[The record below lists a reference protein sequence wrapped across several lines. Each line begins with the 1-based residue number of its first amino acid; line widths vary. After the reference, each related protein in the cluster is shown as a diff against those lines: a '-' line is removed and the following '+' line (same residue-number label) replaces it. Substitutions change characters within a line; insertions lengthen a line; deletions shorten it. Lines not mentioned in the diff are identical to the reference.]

1 MSGKPSYRPT
11 EIAIIGMAGRFPG
24 AANLTQYWRNL
35 RDGVESVTFF
45 SDEELAEAGVPGE
58 LLENP
63 NYVKARP
70 MLSDI
75 DRFDAA
81 FFGIHPKDAEIL
93 DPQHRLLLEVA
104 WETIEMAGYDPGT
117 QEEVVGVF
125 AGTGMNTYLPTNLHR
140 NKKVSSVSP
149 YQILMANDKDYAPT
163 RISYKLGLTG
173 PSVQVS
179 SACSTSLVAVHS
191 AVQSLINGECTMA
204 LAGGTSVHMP
214 REKTGYLHLEDMP
227 ASPDGHCRA
236 FDAQAK
242 GTPFGSGVGMV
253 LLKPANQAL
262 EDGDP
267 IHAIIKGT
275 AVNNDG
281 NQKVGYTA
289 PSEEGQLA
297 VVAEA
302 LEMSDLKADA
312 VTYVEAHGTGT
323 PLGDPIEVV
332 ALTKAFRETT
342 NAKGFCALG
351 TVKSNFGHLDAAA
364 GIAGLLKTVLA
375 LKHGLLPPSL
385 HFTKPNPNIDFA
397 NSPFYVNT
405 KLRPWPEGHKPR
417 CAGVSS
423 FGIGGTNAHMVL
435 EEPPVPEP
443 TTTSRDWHLLLLS
456 AKTDAALERLT
467 QNTAVFLK
475 QSDCPSLAD
484 VAYTLAIGRKRHQK
498 RRFFLA
504 RSGKEAAL
512 QMQGKTTTESS
523 KRQDSQSGKS
533 VVFLFTGERDKPDW
547 PTAAAL
553 YDCEP
558 AFRHAFDECSAALLK
573 YLGLDLRILLED
585 PEEDAN
591 TSPSGVAYCGPFII
605 HYAMAKMWG
614 SWGLMPAALLGY
626 GSGEITAACL
636 AGVFDLDDAASLIAV
651 QEMTAANLQ
660 VQAAF
665 SVTLDREKLESLP
678 LEGYQPVA
686 EVPEGTTIISGP
698 VEKMETLASFFSE
711 NHIPHNQL
719 TCAHPFHSK
728 WANPALDTIADQLQK
743 IRLNPPRL
751 PMTSSVTGNWLDA
764 SNACSRAY
772 WTNRLRKPIRFAL
785 SLNTASNKFPGWLLD
800 MVPRKPKTE
809 CLERVTNGS
818 IPETRFRSPWP
829 QTPIADVGSSPW
841 PSILHALGSFWTAGI
856 QLDWKSIYKDAAR
869 RRVCL
874 PTYPFEPNRFWIS
887 PPDHLQGLETQME
900 RAPDYSGN
908 RNLEDIEP
916 TAAIAGMIEE
926 LTGADFDPFPA
937 KTHWLDL
944 DLDSVSLI
952 QFAQMLKNRFH
963 CTLSLQDLMDQYG
976 NLDDLAT
983 YLESLETHGERLA
996 TNVQDQRAEQPNVA
1010 EPRESSEAPNPVA
1023 VEDATGPFRPM
1034 VAGSQ
1039 MSLDPDQRQFL
1050 DQLTER
1056 YCRRTAG
1063 SKEYARRWRPQLAD
1077 YRSNQGYGALW
1088 KEMVYPIIIDRAVG
1102 SHLWDI
1108 DQNRYIDLFMGYGV
1122 NLFGHSPEFVK
1133 QALRDAV
1140 EADPQMVGPQ
1150 TPLSGKVAHL
1160 FCQLTEMDRVNFCNT
1175 GSEAVMLAIR
1185 LARTATGR
1193 HKIAYFKGS
1202 YHGNFDTVLIR
1213 RSDLPNRQSLA
1224 PISPGIPN
1232 HLVNDVAILDYGQ
1245 TTALTW
1251 IEQNASQ
1258 LAAVLV
1264 EPVQSRFPGRQ
1275 PQSFLKALRQ
1285 VATDRKIPL
1294 IFDEVIT
1301 GFRIHPRGAQG
1312 HFGVRADLAT
1322 YGKVIGGGL
1331 PIGAVA
1337 GAARFMDAID
1347 GGSWQFEDGSHPGRE
1362 QTFSAGTFCQN
1373 PLAMAG
1379 AWAVLSRLQSVGPNL
1394 QIDLSVKAR
1403 NFTDQVNRVFEKAS
1417 VPLKLDNCGSMLSCT
1432 ASEPWPFAELVPFL
1446 LMDKGIRFNTGMPNF
1461 LSTAHDQEDLNR
1473 VITALS
1479 EALEDLKA
1487 AKLTPSGPR
1496 SLSKAA
1502 RDAQG
1507 EWTLSEA
1514 QREIWLATQLSDE
1527 ASCFYHLSLILTF
1540 EGLVDTTA
1548 LQKALNQ
1555 VVHRHEALRLRIS
1568 ADGSQ
1573 QFFDVKDQGTLNL
1586 IDLSGM
1592 SKEASEALTNS
1603 MACYEQTTPFNLVEG
1618 PLWRGRLVKMA
1629 TRRHDLMLTFHHLA
1643 CDGWSSG
1650 IVLQELGHFFSR
1662 ELGLKRQE
1670 IPKPFAFRKYLLQ
1683 MAQLE
1688 ETPEFKSARSYW
1700 RKTFETPV
1708 PPVNLPADRRRPSQ
1722 RASSSGR
1729 LQLTLDQKL
1738 YRKLKNY
1745 GSQHG
1750 STLYMVL
1757 LAGFTALLNRLSAAE
1772 EMVVGA
1778 PIPGQLLV
1786 GQQNLVGHC
1795 AHLLPLRIKVHGREG
1810 FRCHLKE
1817 IKKKVLE
1824 ANRHQ
1829 SYTYGELIRDQGLTR
1844 SDGGTPLIS
1853 AILNLERWHGGE
1865 IRFPGLKA
1873 DCDVLPKAYVTFDLV
1888 VDIADAGDQLYLVT
1902 DYNAEVYREETVKMW
1917 LRYYLALLE
1926 AAVEHPETRMAA
1938 LPLANQTEIHRVLA
1952 QLNQGEPAVEP
1963 VDPVAKFE
1971 RMATLTPEAVA
1982 LTQIAGPSTALP
1994 VQHLTYE
2001 ALNRRATTMARAL
2014 FREGARPGQPI
2025 AVCALPGQLET
2036 IVTWLGILKAGCAYL
2051 YIDPRDPPKRRN
2063 FTLMDAGIKLVIT
2076 QNGEID
2082 PLPNGVRQVNHG
2094 PLLKCMD
2101 EIYPQPALG
2110 TWSAP
2115 DLTTLSTHWPAYFI
2129 YTSGST
2135 GHPKGVTITRKAV
2148 AALVGDPQFLHLQAG
2163 MRIAQGAHFAFD
2175 ATTFEVWGAL
2185 LNGATAVLVPPEL
2198 VLSPDDLA
2206 TFVRGRHID
2215 VMFLTTALLHVIAQT
2230 RPDAFTTV
2238 KTLLWGGE
2246 AVLPHRVAE
2255 ILSKGPPQ
2263 RLLHVYGPTEDTTFS
2278 TWHEVTQIRP
2288 DAVNIPIGRP
2298 LAAGQAYVLDSW
2310 GQPVPPGLEGE
2321 LFLGGMGLA
2330 SGYCHRPAETARAFL
2345 PNCFTDRPG
2354 QRLYRTGDRVRLS
2367 HDLQILFVGRA
2378 DQQLKLRGFR
2388 VEPGEIE
2395 AALTEHSQIEQALVV
2410 PRNQPA
2416 TEMRLVAYFKP
2427 VTNSSMATSISA
2439 ENGSAIQAIK
2449 AFLTQRL
2456 PAFMMPTHWVPVE
2469 DFPLNANG
2477 KIDRGALPDIPEL
2490 TISIPYR
2497 APTSETEKT
2506 LVGFFEKVLQL
2517 KPISAEANFFDLG
2530 GTSLQASQII
2540 HRIRD
2545 AFQIKLPLAKMFE
2558 KPIISALA
2566 EFIDNLVWASGPRE
2580 SEAPAKSTHMEIGE
2594 L

>member
-1 MSGKPSYRPT
+1 MSERPT
-11 EIAIIGMAGRFPG
+11 YRATDIAIIGMAGRFPG
-24 AANLTQYWRNL
+24 AANLEQFWRNL
-35 RDGVESVTFF
+35 RDGIESVTFF
-45 SDEELAEAGVPGE
+45 SDEELAEAGVPVE
-58 LLENP
+58 LLEDP

-104 WETIEMAGYDPGT
+104 WETMEMAGYDPGT

-140 NKKVSSVSP
+140 NRKVSSVSP
-149 YQILMANDKDYAPT
+149 YQLLMANDKDYAPT

-179 SACSTSLVAVHS
+179 SACSTSLVAVHA

-204 LAGGTSVHMP
+204 LAGGASVHMP
-214 REKTGYLHLEDMP
+214 REKTGYLHLQDMP

-236 FDAQAK
+236 FDAEAK

-262 EDGDP
+262 QDRDP
-267 IHAIIKGT
+267 IHGIIKGT

-289 PSEEGQLA
+289 PSEEGQSA

-302 LEMSDLKADA
+302 LEMSGLNADA

-342 NAKGFCALG
+342 KAKGFCALG

-385 HFTKPNPNIDFA
+385 HFKKPNPNIDFA

-405 KLRPWPEGHKPR
+405 KLQPWPKDHGPQ

-435 EEPPVPEP
+435 EEPPAPAP
-443 TTTSRDWHLLLLS
+443 TTSARDWHLLLLS
-456 AKTDAALERLT
+456 AKTDAALERLI
-467 QNTAVFLK
+467 QSTAAFLQ
-475 QSDCPSLAD
+475 QSDCPDLAD
-484 VAYTLAIGRKRHQK
+484 VAYTLVIGRKRHQK

-504 RSGKEAAL
+504 PSGKEAAL
-512 QMQGKTTTESS
+512 QMQGTTVPEPS
-523 KRQDSQSGKS
+523 KSQEWANGKS
-533 VVFLFTGERDKPDW
+533 VVFLLKGERARPDW
-547 PTAAAL
+547 PMAAAL
-553 YDCEP
+553 YRSEP
-558 AFRHAFDECSAALLK
+558 AFRKAFDECSAALLK
-573 YLGLDLRILLED
+573 HLGLDLRVLLEQ
-585 PEEDAN
+585 PEEDA
-591 TSPSGVAYCGPFII
+591 TTYPTGLAHCGPFIT

-614 SWGLMPAALLGY
+614 SWGLKPAALLGY

-636 AGVFDLDDAASLIAV
+636 AGVFDLDDAAGLIAV
-651 QEMTAANLQ
+651 QEMTAANLK
-660 VQAAF
+660 VKAAF
-665 SVTLDREKLESLP
+665 SVALDREKLETLP

-686 EVPEGTTIISGP
+686 EESDGTTIISGP
-698 VEKMETLASFFSE
+698 AEKVEALASFFCE
-711 NHIPHNQL
+711 NQIPYKQW
-719 TCAHPFHSK
+719 TSAHPFHSK
-728 WANPALDTIADQLQK
+728 WANPALDTIADRLQK

-751 PMTSSVTGNWLDA
+751 PMTSTLTGDWLDA
-764 SNACSRAY
+764 ASACNRAY

-785 SLNTASNKFPGWLLD
+785 SLNSASNKFPGWLLD
-800 MVPRKPKTE
+800 MAPRMAKTE
-809 CLERVTNGS
+809 FLETVGKGPNH
-818 IPETRFRSPWP
+818 ETQFTSPWP
-829 QTPIADVGSSPW
+829 LTPINDAGSSPW
-841 PSILHALGSFWTAGI
+841 PSILHALGCFWTVGI
-856 QLDWKSIYKDAAR
+856 QLDWKSIYRDAPR

-874 PTYPFEPNRFWIS
+874 PTYPFEPNRFWIN
-887 PPDHLQGLETQME
+887 PPKFHGLETQAT
-900 RAPDYSGN
+900 RAPDSSIN
-908 RNLEDIEP
+908 QNLEDIG
-916 TAAIAGMIEE
+916 TKAAITAMIEE
-926 LTGADFDPFPA
+926 LTGSDFDPLPA

-952 QFAQMLKNRFH
+952 QFAQMLKTRFH
-963 CTLSLQDLMDQYG
+963 CALSLQELMDQYG
-976 NLDDLAT
+976 NLDDLAA
-983 YLESLETHGERLA
+983 YLESHETCGEKPA
-996 TNVQDQRAEQPNVA
+996 ENDQDLPAEQPPTGGHRDPL
-1010 EPRESSEAPNPVA
+1010 ETPSPIA

-1034 VAGSQ
+1034 ITGSQ
-1039 MSLDPDQRQFL
+1039 MALDAGQRRFL
-1050 DQLTER
+1050 DQLTES

-1063 SKEYARRWRPQLAD
+1063 SKEYAGRWRPQLAD
-1077 YRSNQGYGALW
+1077 YRNNQGYGALW
-1088 KEMVYPIIIDRAVG
+1088 KEMVYPIIIERAVG

-1108 DQNRYIDLFMGYGV
+1108 DRNRYIDLFMGYGV
-1122 NLFGHSPEFVK
+1122 NLFGHSPEFIK
-1133 QALRDAV
+1133 QAMRDAV
-1140 EADPQMVGPQ
+1140 EGDPQMVGPQ

-1213 RSDLPNRQSLA
+1213 RSDLPNRQTLA

-1232 HLVNDVAILDYGQ
+1232 HLADDVAILDYGQ

-1251 IEQNASQ
+1251 VEQNASQ

-1264 EPVQSRFPGRQ
+1264 EPIQSRFPDRQ

-1312 HFGVRADLAT
+1312 HFEVRADLAT
-1322 YGKVIGGGL
+1322 YGKVIGGGM

-1337 GAARFMDAID
+1337 GSAKFMDSID
-1347 GGSWQFEDGSHPGRE
+1347 GGSWLFEDGSVPGRE

-1379 AWAVLSRLQSVGPNL
+1379 AWAVLSRLQAKGPQL
-1394 QIDLSVKAR
+1394 QTDLSTKAR
-1403 NFTDQVNRVFEKAS
+1403 NFADQVNRVFEKAK

-1432 ASEPWPFAELVPFL
+1432 ASEPWPFAELIPFL

-1473 VITALS
+1473 VIAALA
-1479 EALEDLKA
+1479 ETLEDLKTA
-1487 AKLTPSGPR
+1487 NLTPSSPG
-1496 SLSKAA
+1496 SLAKTA
-1502 RDAQG
+1502 RGVQE
-1507 EWTLSEA
+1507 EWPLSEA
-1514 QREIWLATQLSDE
+1514 QREIWLATQMSDE
-1527 ASCFYHLSLILTF
+1527 ASCFYHLSLVLTF
-1540 EGLVDTTA
+1540 EGLTGTAA
-1548 LQKALNQ
+1548 LQKALSK
-1555 VVHRHEALRLRIS
+1555 VVQRHEALRLRIS

-1573 QFFDVKDQGTLNL
+1573 QYFDAGDQGPLNL
-1586 IDLSGM
+1586 VDLSVLPKKAAKTVM
-1592 SKEASEALTNS
+1592 DA
-1603 MACYEQTTPFNLVEG
+1603 MARYEQTTPFNLVEG

-1629 TRRHDLMLTFHHLA
+1629 TRRHNLVLTFHHLI

-1650 IVLQELGHFFSR
+1650 VVLQELGHFFSQ
-1662 ELGLKRQE
+1662 ELGLTKPE
-1670 IPKPFAFRKYLLQ
+1670 TPKPFGFRKYLSH

-1688 ETPEFKSARSYW
+1688 KTPVFKSAGSYW
-1700 RKTFETPV
+1700 RRTFETPV
-1708 PPVNLPADRRRPSQ
+1708 APVNLPADRRRPSQ
-1722 RASSSGR
+1722 RASPSRR
-1729 LQLTLDQKL
+1729 LHLTLDQNL
-1738 YRKLKNY
+1738 YRKLKTY
-1745 GSQHG
+1745 GSQQG

-1757 LAGFTALLNRLSAAE
+1757 LSGFSALLQRLSAAK
-1772 EMVVGA
+1772 EMVVGT

-1795 AHLLPLRIKVHGREG
+1795 AHLLPLRIQVHGSEG
-1810 FRCHLKE
+1810 FHRHLKQ
-1817 IKKKVLE
+1817 IKEKVLE
-1824 ANRHQ
+1824 ANQHQ

-1873 DCDVLPKAYVTFDLV
+1873 ECNVLPKAWVTFDLV
-1888 VDIADAGDQLYLVT
+1888 VDIADTGDQLYLAT
-1902 DYNAEVYREETVKMW
+1902 DYNAAVYREKTVKMW

-1926 AAVEHPETRMAA
+1926 AAVAHPETRLAS
-1938 LPLANQTEIHRVLA
+1938 LPLANQDELHRVLA
-1952 QLNQGEPAVEP
+1952 QLNQGEPAAEP
-1963 VDPVAKFE
+1963 RDPVRKFE
-1971 RMATLTPEAVA
+1971 RMAALTPDAVA
-1982 LTQIAGPSTALP
+1982 LTQLPGPSTALP
-1994 VQHLTYE
+1994 VQHLTYGS
-2001 ALNRRATTMARAL
+2001 LNQRADTMAKAL
-2014 FREGARPGQPI
+2014 LREGARPGQPI

-2036 IVTWLGILKAGCAYL
+2036 IMAWLGILKLGCAYL

-2063 FTLMDAGIKLVIT
+2063 FTLMDARIKLVIT
-2076 QNGEID
+2076 QDWEID
-2082 PLPNGVRQVNHG
+2082 PLPDGVRQVNHG
-2094 PLLKCMD
+2094 ALLERND
-2101 EIYPQPALG
+2101 EIYSQTAQG
-2110 TWSAP
+2110 TWSAL
-2115 DLTTLSTHWPAYFI
+2115 DLKTLPVHWPAYLI

-2135 GHPKGVTITRKAV
+2135 GHPKGVTITRKAI

-2163 MRIAQGAHFAFD
+2163 MRIAQDAHFAFD

-2246 AVLPHRVAE
+2246 AVLPQRVAE

-2278 TWHEVTQIRP
+2278 TWHKVTRIQP
-2288 DAVNIPIGRP
+2288 DTVNIPIGRP
-2298 LAAGQAYVLDSW
+2298 LSAGQAYVLDKW

-2321 LFLGGMGLA
+2321 LFLGGIGLA
-2330 SGYCHRPAETARAFL
+2330 SSYCHRPAETASAFL
-2345 PNCFTDRPG
+2345 PNCFTDQPG

-2367 HDLQILFVGRA
+2367 HDYRILFVGRA
-2378 DQQLKLRGFR
+2378 DHQLKLRGFR

-2395 AALTEHSQIEQALVV
+2395 AALTDHPQIEQALVV
-2410 PRNQPA
+2410 PQKEPA
-2416 TEMRLVAYFKP
+2416 TEMSLAAYFKP
-2427 VTNSSMATSISA
+2427 VANSAMATSFSS
-2439 ENGSAIQAIK
+2439 ENVEAIRAIK
-2449 AFLTQRL
+2449 EFLAQRL

-2469 DFPLNANG
+2469 RFPLNANG
-2477 KIDRGALPDIPEL
+2477 KIDRGALPNFPEL

-2497 APTSETEKT
+2497 APISQTEQT
-2506 LVGFFEKVLQL
+2506 LVGFFEKVLRVQ
-2517 KPISAEANFFDLG
+2517 PISVEANFFDLG

-2558 KPIISALA
+2558 KPIISNLA
-2566 EFIDNLVWASGPRE
+2566 EFIDNLVWAAGPQE
-2580 SEAPAKSTHMEIGE
+2580 SEAPAKSTQMEIGE